1 MMELLLGFPS
11 THARQII
18 QSFLPARPKK
28 KKKKRGGGDALN
40 ANGKIQLLTNLVW
53 RSNAHTAVR
62 KTSSKKKQIYIY
74 EKTQTKQQQ
83 QQQQQQQNKKQTKW
97 GTGAV
102 QDKPFDELLMFIV
115 DKDSALFSGL

>member
-1 MMELLLGFPS
+1 M
-11 THARQII
+11 
-18 QSFLPARPKK
+18 
-28 KKKKRGGGDALN
+28 DALN
-40 ANGKIQLLTNLVW
+40 ANGKTQLFTNLVW

-62 KTSSKKKQIYIY
+62 KTSSERERKKKKRKKKKKKKEKKIFFYIYIY
-74 EKTQTKQQQ
+74 KTKKEKTKNKKT
-83 QQQQQQQNKKQTKW
+83 NKKQTKKW